1 MTDYNCSLAELI
13 INACAEAWRDDGE
26 LMATGIGPLPR
37 LGASLAK
44 VSFNPLLQITDGETY
59 YADAP
64 VPPVNGIRN
73 PF

>member
-44 VSFNPLLQITDGETY
+44 VSLTRLQITDGETY

-64 VPPVNGIRN
+64 VPPGKRHGTR
-73 PF
+73 F

>member
-44 VSFNPLLQITDGETY
+44 VSFNPLLQITDG
-59 YADAP
+59 
-64 VPPVNGIRN
+64 
-73 PF
+73 